1 MGSGG
6 FFCFYGKE
14 GLSRKPQNMIFLYP
28 AVKKGRVSL
37 RRNNGKKKS
46 MVGVAFTPSHRLVGG
61 AADCRVLERRD
72 EPHRPAGEASSSYE
86 RPFFH
91 SLDRILRPVPAVFYS
106 CVWNRRPCGGFQ
118 PEEYPQGSGARF
130 RQMGR
135 RVPDCQ
141 EIPG

>member
-1 MGSGG
+1 ML
-6 FFCFYGKE
+6 FH
-14 GLSRKPQNMIFLYP
+14 YP
-28 AVKKGRVSL
+28 EVKKGRVSL

-46 MVGVAFTPSHRLVGG
+46 MVGVAAAPSHRLVGG
-61 AADCRVLERRD
+61 ATDWRVLERRD
-72 EPHRPAGEASSSYE
+72 EPCGSAGEASGSYE

-91 SLDRILRPVPAVFYS
+91 SLDGILRPVPVVFYS
-106 CVWNRRPCGGFQ
+106 CVWDCRPCGSFQ

-135 RVPDCQ
+135 RVPDRQ